1 MTEST
6 DLLAELEAQLRVQ
19 RSALA
24 EVEEVLS
31 DDPLEELEELR
42 QELLDAVRV
51 AEEAIRELQP
61 QQEEDQ
67 AADEA
72 SQGTSSISEEE
83 SDTPAVGNGTSSQ
96 QDNLNEDAA
105 SVQGLGSALEQD
117 ARAVLQA
124 VAAGPQTDTVH
135 FADWESHTRGIGS
148 ALMARMGYV
157 QGSGL
162 GASGEG
168 MSQPLQMQ
176 RLRTKAGL
184 GTEDI
189 KQASAGKKRKR
200 SRKKAEAAR
209 EADNAHK
216 DAELA
221 HELATGD
228 VGVFAF
234 INGSLGQSSSLAAE
248 ARHRHT
254 SSAEAGPVVRDWRG
268 DANMKHAGA
277 GRSSPGNHAV
287 KGKQQKQ
294 DGGDRRALAYSQ
306 DAVTALRQKV
316 THYEQMGMRNAR
328 DAVIAKQV
336 KVKLAKAR
344 QDLEQAESAHR
355 AQHAVINNK
364 DNQKKWLKF

>member
-248 ARHRHT
+248 ARHRT
-254 SSAEAGPVVRDWRG
+254 LPCINAQAYQFCGSRPC
-268 DANMKHAGA
+268 
-277 GRSSPGNHAV
+277 V